1 MKDYIIVGAGIAG
14 ISFAETCLT
23 HHKSFVVFENYSQH
37 SSQVAAGLY
46 NPVILKRFSAVAG
59 AQSQLDLLHRFYSA
73 IENRLN
79 VKLNYNIPILR
90 KFFSVEEQNNW
101 FVASEKIGLASFL
114 SPVINH
120 TSISGINASFGFGQV
135 LQTGYIDT
143 GMLLQSYQ
151 NDLLNQKLLFKEDF
165 DYSALEIKDNFII
178 YKGIQAKNI
187 VFAEGFGIHA
197 NPFFNNLPLDGTK
210 GELLIIKAPDL
221 DLNLVINSSVFIL
234 PLGNNHFK
242 VGATYH
248 WTDKTP
254 EPTLGARQE
263 LLDKIKET
271 ITCNFEIVDHQA
283 GIRPTVKDRKPMI
296 GRHINYKNVYV
307 LNGLGTRGVML
318 GPSMAKIL
326 LEHIEHAVPIDKDI
340 DVKRF
345 NKS

>member
-23 HHKSFVVFENYSQH
+23 HHKSFVVFENYSQQ

-46 NPVILKRFSAVAG
+46 NPIILKRFSAVAG
-59 AQSQLDLLHRFYSA
+59 AQSQLDLLHAFYSA
-73 IENRLN
+73 IESRLN
-79 VKLNYNIPILR
+79 VKLNYNLPIFR

-101 FVASEKIGLASFL
+101 FVASEKISLTPFL
-114 SPVINH
+114 SPVIKHN
-120 TSISGINASFGFGQV
+120 SISGINASFGFGQV

-143 GMLLQSYQ
+143 SMLLKSYQ
-151 NDLLNQKLLFKEDF
+151 SNLLNQKLLIKEDF
-165 DYSALEIKDNFII
+165 DYSALKIEDNFVR
-178 YKGIQAKNI
+178 YKGIQARNI

-197 NPFFNNLPLDGTK
+197 NPYFNYLPLDGTK
-210 GELLIIKAPDL
+210 GELLIIKAPNL
-221 DLNLVINSSVFIL
+221 DLNVVINSSIFIL
-234 PLGNNHFK
+234 PLGNSYFK

-254 EPTLGARQE
+254 EPTVEARQE
-263 LLDKIKET
+263 LLDKIQET
-271 ITCNFEIVDHQA
+271 INCDFEIVDHQA

-296 GRHINYKNVYV
+296 GQHTTFKNMYV

-318 GPSMAKIL
+318 GPSMAKVL
-326 LEHIEHAVPIDKDI
+326 LEHIEHGIPIDKDI
-340 DVKRF
+340 DIKRF